1 MAVFLLDTNVLSEFA
16 RVQGADER
24 VDRWLKAA
32 PEETLFS
39 SIFTF
44 AEIRRGIELLPASR
58 RRDQLEEWQ
67 NDLER
72 SFAGG
77 LLPVTKEI
85 GDKWA
90 VLPARGQR
98 RGTPL
103 AVVDGL
109 IAVTAIV
116 HDLTLV
122 TRNTKDFEELGVV
135 LFNPWKPYGE

>member
-1 MAVFLLDTNVLSEFA
+1 
-16 RVQGADER
+16 
-24 VDRWLKAA
+24 LKAA
-32 PEETLFS
+32 PEETLFA
-39 SIFTF
+39 SILTF

-67 NDLER
+67 RNLEA
-72 SFAGG
+72 SFAAG

-90 VLPARGQR
+90 ILSAQAQR
-98 RGTPL
+98 HGTPL

-109 IAVTAIV
+109 IAATAIV

-122 TRNTKDFEELGVV
+122 TRNAKDFEELDVV
-135 LFNPWKPYGE
+135 LFNPWKP